1 MVPGPVAPSAGN
13 LLLYVRERCLIG
25 LHYIIAIL
33 LWRRRQVL
41 TGLII
46 GGSLILGTAKASPLP
61 PTGQRGEQAAQRL
74 QGWQS
79 LIAQSMQLSAADKL
93 KTVNAFFNQ
102 HIRYGEDP
110 EVWDQVDYWASPLE
124 TLERGAGDCEDFALA
139 KYFTLRLLGI
149 PEESLRLVYTT
160 LSSTRQAHMVLGYWA
175 DDEAAPVLLDNL
187 RSAVLPI
194 AQRADLQMQFAFD
207 TGQLYRFDHSRLIA
221 VGDAQLLPGWQLLK
235 AKVKQE
241 SHAFFTAVRLAAA
254 EPIHVR
260 REI

>member
-1 MVPGPVAPSAGN
+1 M
-13 LLLYVRERCLIG
+13 IG

-46 GGSLILGTAKASPLP
+46 GGSLILGTAKASPFP

-194 AQRADLQMQFAFD
+194 TQRADLQMQFAFD